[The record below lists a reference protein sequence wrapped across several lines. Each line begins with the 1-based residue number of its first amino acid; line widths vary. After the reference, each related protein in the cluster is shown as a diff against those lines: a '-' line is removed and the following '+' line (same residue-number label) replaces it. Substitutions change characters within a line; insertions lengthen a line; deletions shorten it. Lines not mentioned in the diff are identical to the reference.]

1 MRQGLGR
8 SLGRGMM
15 RAAALAGVW
24 LCLGMGAAL
33 AEPPSAEA
41 ALTDRVLGDPAAP
54 VTIFDFSSLTCPHCA
69 DFHTKTLPELK
80 SRYIDTGKLKVVFRD
95 FPLDRNALHA
105 AMLAR
110 CAPPARYYGFLDVLF
125 KSQATW
131 GRAADPK
138 KALAQIG
145 ALGGVLAADFEACL
159 AMKPL
164 EDALI
169 QRTYEAQKRFGIQS
183 TPTFVF
189 NDGAEKIEGAL
200 PLEKFQEIIDR
211 LLKP

>member
-1 MRQGLGR
+1 MRQGLRWVAVLAGLWL
-8 SLGRGMM
+8 SLG
-15 RAAALAGVW
+15 V
-24 LCLGMGAAL
+24 GAAL
-33 AEPPSAEA
+33 AEPPSTEA
-41 ALTDRVLGDPAAP
+41 ALADRILGDPKAP
-54 VTIFDFSSLTCPHCA
+54 VTMFDFSSLTCPHCG

-110 CAPPARYYGFLDVLF
+110 CAPAARYYGFLDVLF
-125 KSQATW
+125 KSQQTW
-131 GRAADPK
+131 GRSPDPK

-145 ALGGVLAADFEACL
+145 ALGGVPGADFEACL

-164 EDALI
+164 EEALI
-169 QRTYEAQKRFGIQS
+169 ARTYEAQKKYGISS

-200 PLEKFQEIIDR
+200 PLEKFQEIIDK

>member
-1 MRQGLGR
+1 MRQGWVR
-8 SLGRGMM
+8 V
-15 RAAALAGVW
+15 AVLAGLW
-24 LCLGMGAAL
+24 LCLGLGAAQAGAPSTEAAL
-33 AEPPSAEA
+33 A
-41 ALTDRVLGDPAAP
+41 DRVLGDPAAK
-54 VTIFDFSSLTCPHCA
+54 VTMFDFSSLTCPHCA
-69 DFHTKTLPELK
+69 DVHTKTLPELK
-80 SRYIDTGKLKVVFRD
+80 TKYIDTGKLKLVFRD

-125 KSQATW
+125 KGQQNW
-131 GRAADPK
+131 GRAQDPK

-145 ALGGVLAADFEACL
+145 ALGGVSAADFEACL
-159 AMKPL
+159 ALKPL
-164 EDALI
+164 EDALV
-169 QRTYEAQKRFGIQS
+169 QRTYEAQKKFGIQS

-200 PLEKFQEIIDR
+200 TLEKFEEIIDR

>member
-1 MRQGLGR
+1 MRQGWVR
-8 SLGRGMM
+8 I
-15 RAAALAGVW
+15 AALAGLW
-24 LCLGMGAAL
+24 LCLGAGAAL
-33 AEPPSAEA
+33 AEPPSTEA
-41 ALTDRVLGDPAAP
+41 ALADRVLGDAKAP
-54 VTIFDFSSLTCPHCA
+54 VTMFDFSSLTCPHCA

-80 SRYIDTGKLKVVFRD
+80 KQYIDTGKLKVVFRD

-110 CAPPARYYGFLDVLF
+110 CAPPMRYYGFLDVLF
-125 KSQATW
+125 KSQQTW
-131 GRAADPK
+131 GRAADPN

-145 ALGGVLAADFEACL
+145 ALGGVPQADFEACL
-159 AMKPL
+159 AIKPL

-169 QRTYEAQKRFGIQS
+169 QRTYEAQKKFGISS

-200 PLEKFQEIIDR
+200 PLEKFQEVIDR
-211 LLKP
+211 LAKP